1 MFKNGDVL
9 GNTPMIKINYKF
21 RGKMNYVYV
30 KLEYFSLTGSIKDRV
45 AYYMINNAKKR
56 GELNLLY
63 NFFYLFFPNLTSLLA
78 IFFTFSKI

>member
-1 MFKNGDVL
+1 MFKSGDVL

-45 AYYMINNAKKR
+45 AYYMINNAKKKR
-56 GELNLLY
+56 RTKRTECQ
-63 NFFYLFFPNLTSLLA
+63 
-78 IFFTFSKI
+78 